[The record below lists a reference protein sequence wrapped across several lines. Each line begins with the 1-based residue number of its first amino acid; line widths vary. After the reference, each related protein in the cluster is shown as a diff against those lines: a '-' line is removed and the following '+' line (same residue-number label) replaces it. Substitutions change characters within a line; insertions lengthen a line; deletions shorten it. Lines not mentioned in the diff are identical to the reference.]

1 MLFIKFLASR
11 FALAA
16 LVCLMSLK
24 AFAFFRHTSN
34 LFNKKE
40 SRYGTL
46 SLLAPRSIQAENLY
60 ALGIT
65 PSSVFSQSVLAQMNP
80 KLTTSKITT
89 DSQNIGASI
98 AFGKKTNSAFRYDFS
113 LAFAQAR
120 KFLITTPTTY
130 NLDGQI
136 GSAGSSQ
143 ARFDNVDVL
152 VRYYNA
158 MFNGYLDTD
167 VNRFR
172 FYLTSGI
179 GFSAMSAA
187 LRGNMNMVQ
196 NSVTNQVSTDSA
208 QTLHKIR
215 GLGLDGMIGTGV
227 QIGFNKNLRFD
238 IFYKQFFTIAK
249 LISSDRSLNGVDASQ
264 PAKHKVT
271 TLGIGMVL
279 YFD

>member
-16 LVCLMSLK
+16 IVCLMSLK

-40 SRYGTL
+40 ARYGTL

-65 PSSVFSQSVLAQMNP
+65 PSSVFSQSVLAQMDP

-130 NLDGQI
+130 NLDSQI

-196 NSVTNQVSTDSA
+196 NSGTNQVSTDSA

>member
-11 FALAA
+11 FALATI
-16 LVCLMSLK
+16 VCLISIK

-40 SRYGTL
+40 ARYG
-46 SLLAPRSIQAENLY
+46 SFSILAPRSIEAENLY
-60 ALGIT
+60 SLGIT
-65 PSSVFSQSVLAQMNP
+65 PSSAFSQSVLAQMDS
-80 KLTTSKITT
+80 KVTTSKITT
-89 DSQNIGASI
+89 DSQNVGASI

-113 LAFAQAR
+113 LTFAQAR

-136 GSAGSSQ
+136 GSEASK
-143 ARFDNVDVL
+143 ALFDNVDVL

-158 MFNGYLDTD
+158 MFNGYLDAD

-196 NSVTNQVSTDSA
+196 NSGTNQVSTDRA

-215 GLGLDGMIGTGV
+215 GVGLDGMIGTGV

-249 LISSDRSLNGVDASQ
+249 LISSDRSLNGVEASQ